1 MTKILRQ
8 SQAKVVSE
16 MDRPPEPQEEAKGCF
31 SLQAAD
37 VTEVVVNCSSEE
49 DENEVRFLLG

>member
-16 MDRPPEPQEEAKGCF
+16 LDGPPEPQEEAKGCF
-31 SLQAAD
+31 GLQAAD
-37 VTEVVVNCSSEE
+37 VTEVVANCSSEE
-49 DENEVRFLLG
+49 DENEVRFLSG